1 MAEIDKTQPN
11 DFERA
16 GVNPFNAPIPGES
29 LTTNPEER
37 KPWEQPP
44 KHTEIQPVMEEL
56 FISLSRRENFIE
68 LLNLLKNNTPID
80 ELAQVILYRGM
91 TEGLFNPDL
100 MLLLIEPTMY
110 LLIAIAEEYDIEPTI
125 YEGFEDELID
135 ERDIKD
141 EISRKNIVKDKVKQI
156 NKDSVP
162 SSILARVKDLP
173 SEEELGMGE

>member
-37 KPWEQPP
+37 KPWEQAP

-141 EISRKNIVKDKVKQI
+141 ELSRKNIVKDKVKQI